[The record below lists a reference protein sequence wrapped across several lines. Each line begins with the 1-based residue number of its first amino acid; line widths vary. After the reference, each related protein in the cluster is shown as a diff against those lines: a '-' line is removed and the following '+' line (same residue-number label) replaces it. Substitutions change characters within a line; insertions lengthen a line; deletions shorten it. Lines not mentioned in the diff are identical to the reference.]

1 MVKQEC
7 IAASVVSYKNKLALD
22 SSHTFH
28 MFPMVT
34 NCFHDNSNL
43 TLVAECQQPDTDALS
58 YNIPVTSM
66 GTGYTYWNRPC
77 AVCND
82 DNNDVIEW
90 TPNVL
95 IKTNMPY
102 FANSSYQMKI
112 PYPNTYELLSSLL
125 NSRRLSDIIYNPP
138 ASKMPKK
145 CMRKEM
151 VAAPNCKHVPEEK
164 ESATLDWLLESCS
177 QFFNPVHYGLRS
189 LFYRNIFCLLCRVSL
204 KLIES
209 KPICR
214 SDEPMKVV
222 PGSLTTL
229 FNYKLEPDQ
238 QTTPDD
244 DRLDE
249 DECGCA
255 EILDPY
261 LVSIMISKTCP
272 RNTWRFF
279 FVVKMKIFTR
289 KNSIFLNTFAP
300 NIHRG
305 YTLGGSNQS
314 PQSMF

>member
-7 IAASVVSYKNKLALD
+7 IAASVVSYKDKLALD

-34 NCFHDNSNL
+34 SCFLDNSNL

-58 YNIPVTSM
+58 DNIPVTSM
-66 GTGYTYWNRPC
+66 ETGYTYWNRPC

-82 DNNDVIEW
+82 DDDDVVEW
-90 TPNVL
+90 TPTVL
-95 IKTNMPY
+95 IKSIMPY
-102 FANSSYQMKI
+102 FANSSYRMQT
-112 PYPNTYELLSSLL
+112 PYPDTYELLSGLL

-138 ASKMPKK
+138 GSIMPDK
-145 CMRKEM
+145 CVRKEM
-151 VAAPNCKHVPEEK
+151 VPAPDCKEVPEEK
-164 ESATLDWLLESCS
+164 ESVTSDWLLESCR
-177 QFFNPVHYGLRS
+177 QFFNPVNYGLRS
-189 LFYRNIFCLLCRVSL
+189 LFHRNIFCLLCSTSL
-204 KLIES
+204 QLIES

-214 SDEPMKVV
+214 SDEPMKAV
-222 PGSLTTL
+222 PGYFTTL

-238 QTTPDD
+238 PTTPDD

-261 LVSIMISKTCP
+261 LVSIMISKTSP

-279 FVVKMKIFTR
+279 
-289 KNSIFLNTFAP
+289 L
-300 NIHRG
+300 
-305 YTLGGSNQS
+305 L
-314 PQSMF
+314 